1 MVRFMTVYAKNNKQ
15 LFESSAKTREPLCE
29 YYGECGGCD
38 LQHISYEEQL
48 GVKMQWLRQIFTH
61 FPQTKILEIIPS
73 LQEYFYRNR
82 ITLHHNKKQFGFY
95 KANTHDIVPIQKC
108 VIASEVINEK
118 LSHLGSQVLCGDP
131 SFELREDD
139 NSSFLQVNNYQ
150 NENMLET
157 VLNYCRGQKTQSI
170 LELYCGSGNLTFPLS
185 KISRSI
191 LAIDGDEAAITLAE
205 ERRRSD
211 KIKKIRFQ
219 TSPVYDAVFK
229 LSQDFESFDV
239 IVCDPPREGIK
250 QSSKILPRFKAKKI
264 IYVSCNPVSFIK
276 DAQVLCQKD
285 YELIEV
291 TPIDMFPQTRH
302 VEIVGLFT
310 G

>member
-1 MVRFMTVYAKNNKQ
+1 MTVYAKNNKQ
-15 LFESSAKTREPLCE
+15 LFESSPKTREPLCE

-48 GVKMQWLRQIFTH
+48 GLKMRWLRQIFTR
-61 FPQTKILEIIPS
+61 FPQTKILEILPS
-73 LQEYFYRNR
+73 LHEYYYRNR
-82 ITLHHNKKQFGFY
+82 ITLHHDKKQIGLY
-95 KANTHDIVPIQKC
+95 KAYTHDIVPIKKC

-118 LSHLGSQVLCGDP
+118 LSRLEPQVLCGDP

-139 NSSFLQVNNYQ
+139 NSSFLQVNSYQ
-150 NENMLET
+150 NDNLIET
-157 VLNYCRGQKTQSI
+157 VLNYCQGQKTQSI

-191 LAIDGDEAAITLAE
+191 LAIDGDEAAITLAA
-205 ERRRSD
+205 ERRRID

-219 TSPVYDAVFK
+219 TSSVYDVVFK
-229 LSQDFESFDV
+229 LSQAFESFDV

-250 QSSKILPRFKAKKI
+250 ESSKILPRFKANKI
-264 IYVSCNPVSFIK
+264 IYVSCNPISFIK
-276 DAQVLCQKD
+276 DAQTLCRKGYQ
-285 YELIEV
+285 LIEV